1 MYTLKR
7 FCMLIVALMVISTFS
22 CAYATSFISL
32 DNTKIV
38 DISSTYKITDSTL
51 LTKTKTPYISINN
64 NNNNNGLKPKTA
76 KYNIQSSI
84 NTQEHIKTVN
94 VVTSIKNY
102 PKKAYQGQN
111 LKYTCVITN
120 KGTKPIYNV
129 LVDGMSVYKELG
141 TLKPGETKKI
151 SCTEYIWTEAQIKK
165 EFGPDATIS
174 NTYSIGGESLHYTD
188 YKGKKHTTYF
198 EFLDIKLIAVK
209 TSINR
214 KKAILIAKL
223 NQGAYGV
230 CEDTIKIDSASLSSN
245 KKFWIIK
252 MHDKYRKWIV
262 TVDAVTGSS
271 RENHGKWKS
280 FDSLKA
286 GYITEIQSGNAAIIG
301 TPHLIMYK
309 GKKIWKTSVYSP
321 LNGKPGKFMFN
332 VYFNAYNGKSKQ
344 GSHKWLTLKQLDNE
358 ITKAFGPFR
367 NVLRDLYPN

>member
-76 KYNIQSSI
+76 KYNIQNSI
-84 NTQEHIKTVN
+84 NTQKHIKTVN

-120 KGTKPIYNV
+120 KGTKPIYKV
-129 LVDGMSVYKELG
+129 VIDGMGVHKKLG

-151 SCTEYIWTEAQIKK
+151 LRTEYIWTEAQIKK

-198 EFLDIKLIAVK
+198 EMLDIKVAAAK
-209 TSINR
+209 TNINR

-230 CEDTIKIDSASLSSN
+230 CEDTIKIDNASLSSN

-286 GYITEIQSGNAAIIG
+286 SYIAQIRLGEATRVGKPSVV
-301 TPHLIMYK
+301 TLK
-309 GKKIWKTSVYSP
+309 GKKVWKVPVYLGIFS
-321 LNGKPGKFMFN
+321 KHYYN
-332 VYFNAYNGKSKQ
+332 VYFNAMTGESKIGNGKWK
-344 GSHKWLTLKQLDNE
+344 TLKQVDDGINKDFS
-358 ITKAFGPFR
+358 TKFR
-367 NVLRDLYPN
+367 NVLRDFYPT